1 MAANTTPPTSHPEA
15 IIERDEG
22 QFRLRHS
29 DPNDHIWKTVRDTG
43 AFYEAEFLDA
53 LGKDLKA
60 GDLVLDVGAN
70 IGNHAIYFAGV
81 CDARVIAFEPNPAAL
96 TLLKENIAA
105 NGLRRRI
112 QVKDYA
118 LGSEAGQAD
127 FDRSVAASN
136 LGAVRLTMA
145 KDGEAKVRRLD
156 DVDLPAAPRLIK
168 IDAEGMDF
176 DVLRGAETLLKEHQ
190 PIVAVEAGN
199 RKNYNEIADFL
210 GELGYI
216 RRESLNY
223 TPTHIFVAVGKT
235 KATQFNRHVAR
246 ELGGAYVDMA
256 TARASV
262 DQRLSRV
269 NWRLSNVENAN
280 AKAPAELEA
289 ALAAKKAEILSASQ
303 EVTATLA
310 ADVQRVEASIADV
323 VKTLDKQFTD
333 THGELAQH
341 KTGLASLAAQL
352 GTLEKAT
359 ADQRAALAVNV
370 KQLGADI
377 ETRFNGASEDYRLG
391 QEAVQRISMRVRE
404 LQSALARVAD
414 HVGQVTQSVDTR
426 FHETAASL
434 RSQGDAASIIRTK
447 VAELGESL
455 KQVSANLGAVEASID
470 QRFNETRDDLKLAA
484 EANRLISSRIHGLE
498 SGLLDLGS
506 SVADIGTRL
515 DQTRAEMDAG
525 LRRAASQNEVLA
537 SAFGTLDESV
547 TARLTTVDAKV
558 DIGNETINRRARDLQ
573 TGLTLLNERFE
584 QASQRAT
591 AAEQETSSRIAES
604 REAFQ
609 AGFGELRKVVADN
622 LDAARTRIEQSE
634 QVSATHFGNLKQHLT
649 DAVKTIETRFETATS
664 ALAAGQ
670 VNLLDGLGRIDG
682 KLDSRLNALDNQ
694 LGRRLTAMEA
704 GLSSIKAAQAH
715 SDTRAERMET
725 DILAGLEIS
734 SRVGLWVDRKI
745 EDAEASLA
753 ARIADA
759 TEQFRQKL
767 AVELRA
773 TAEAQLESVG
783 KAVADIMLELDR
795 RQPDPLLPPTPPRRR
810 IDFDDPEGRASML
823 APPRAPAVMR
833 PTHVAHEAA
842 AASAPAVAGAEA
854 VKPVARAAAAI
865 RKIDLNAISGEQLA
879 AVDLTT
885 MWKGQGW
892 PQSGSTLQDG
902 GVVQYADGAHWPG
915 FVTAKHP
922 AKSGGVIRVT
932 VEVSDCQPGTNLVA
946 RVRND
951 RDEQCG
957 PDVPLTKGVNVF
969 RVFAPERT
977 RSIKVYALVRPPT
990 SGGSFTIKS
999 IKIDRLDGDEH
1010 QRAVRAVVGQ
1020 PVLASMASIPSRR
1033 RMLLDCVNSLLAQCD
1048 RVRIFLNNYP
1058 DVPDFLNHPRIDVR
1072 RSQDWDDRGDAGKVF
1087 WIDRDR
1093 EAGYRLVTDDDLL
1106 FPPDFSETMC
1116 GKVQA
1121 YDNRAIFCTHGVL
1134 LRQPVRQYY
1143 DPDSRAAT
1151 FHFARQLDTDVTVHI
1166 GATNAMCFHSTAVD
1180 MKWSDFSYCNSADI
1194 WISLY
1199 AQRNRLPVLAASR
1212 LQGWVRENTHD
1223 APDDTIYNHSRKRT
1237 KSRMD
1242 SSLVQD
1248 AALRHAAPLTLQP
1261 THRPKLGLAVVVEDV
1276 VGLKAFIDGWMA
1288 ARSAQADW
1296 VISLIPATSVETFRE
1311 AIGNMVIEHETH
1323 LFDSEAS
1330 LDDRIHAARQLAA
1343 SLGVQATLYVTE
1355 KMRFPKAGWEAAVFS
1370 PEDAADALLML
1381 RDRAEG
1387 GLAVAP
1393 FNVRDAHL
1401 GKAFVER
1408 AREHFALPRATA
1420 GADMLKMTGNTS
1432 PATASLLSGVFI
1444 SPSIRAPAVFRKGRK
1459 PMGRRI
1465 NDVFERVVVLNLDRR
1480 PDRWAQAQHQL
1491 EQAGITAERFSAVD
1505 GSVPEVDTEY
1515 QEYAA
1520 LPLIMTP
1527 QGQRELRFSE
1537 DFYIRPESQAARIA
1551 HLEQRSGRKA
1561 VASRGAWGYLKS
1573 YRTILEQAMKDQVE
1587 SLLVFDDDVLMH
1599 TRTAE
1604 LFEAASRQLPEDWLL
1619 LQLGTLQYNWK
1630 TPWFE
1635 PVSENLYRTRG
1646 SAIGSHAVGIRFDMM
1661 PYLLDHASRMDM
1673 PFDVGALSAA
1683 THAFSDRS
1691 FITLPNIAIQ
1701 RLGAGSDINTSD
1713 YQKQTDIAEIAK
1725 TYRWNLGDYFPDA

>member
-1 MAANTTPPTSHPEA
+1 MSTKAGSAPPYPEA

-29 DPNDHIWKTVRDTG
+29 DPNDHIWKSVRDTG
-43 AFYEAEFLDA
+43 KFYEAEFLDA
-53 LGKDLKA
+53 LGRDLKA

-96 TLLKENIAA
+96 ALLKENISA

-112 QVKDYA
+112 EVRDYA
-118 LGSEAGQAD
+118 LGARQGQAD
-127 FDRSVAASN
+127 FDLSVATGN

-145 KDGEAKVRRLD
+145 ETGEAKVRRLD
-156 DVDLPAAPRLIK
+156 DVELPDPPRLIK

-176 DVLRGAETLLKEHQ
+176 DVLRGAEALLREHL
-190 PIVAVEAGN
+190 PIVAVEAGD
-199 RKNYNEIADFL
+199 RKHYNEIADFL
-210 GELGYI
+210 GELGYL

-223 TPTHIFVAVGKT
+223 TPTHIFVAVP
-235 KATQFNRHVAR
+235 KARASQFNRHVAR

-256 TARASV
+256 IARASA
-262 DQRLSRV
+262 DQRISRI
-269 NWRLSNVENAN
+269 NTRIAGIENAN
-280 AKAPAELEA
+280 AKAPAELQA
-289 ALAAKKAEILSASQ
+289 ALEAKKAEILSASQ
-303 EVTATLA
+303 DMTAALTV
-310 ADVQRVEASIADV
+310 DVKRVEASVADV
-323 VKTLDKQFTD
+323 VRSLEKQFSD

-341 KTGLASLAAQL
+341 KTGLASIAAQL
-352 GTLEKAT
+352 GTLDKAT
-359 ADQRAALAVNV
+359 TDQRAALAGNV
-370 KQLGADI
+370 KQLGDSIEARFKTAAD
-377 ETRFNGASEDYRLG
+377 ERNAG
-391 QEAVQRISMRVRE
+391 QEAVQRVSTRVRE
-404 LQSALARVAD
+404 LQSALARLAD
-414 HVGQVTQSVDTR
+414 NIGQVSLSIDSR
-426 FHETAASL
+426 FLETAAAI
-434 RSQGDAASIIRTK
+434 RMQADASGAIKIK

-455 KQVSANLGAVEASID
+455 KQAAGSLDRIGVEIE
-470 QRFNETRDDLKLAA
+470 QRFNETRDELKLAA
-484 EANRLISSRIHGLE
+484 EANRLISSRIHSLE

-506 SVADIGTRL
+506 SVAEIGVRL
-515 DQTRAEMDAG
+515 DQTRGEIDDG
-525 LRRAASQNEVLA
+525 LRRAATQNEVLA
-537 SAFGTLDESV
+537 SAFGALDESI

-558 DIGNETINRRARDLQ
+558 DIGNESINRRTRELQ
-573 TGLTLLNERFE
+573 SGIAQLNDRLD
-584 QASQRAT
+584 QASQRA
-591 AAEQETSSRIAES
+591 AAADKEATLRIAES
-604 REAFQ
+604 QGAFQ
-609 AGFGELRKVVADN
+609 AGFGELRKVVTEN
-622 LDAARTRIEQSE
+622 LDAARARIERSE
-634 QVSATHFGNLKQHLT
+634 QATTQHFSGLRQQLG
-649 DAVKTIETRFETATS
+649 DAVKTIETRFEAATS
-664 ALAAGQ
+664 ALALGQ
-670 VNLLDGLGRIDG
+670 GKLLDTIGRLDGHLGERLAALESNVVSIRKAQADDG
-682 KLDSRLNALDNQ
+682 IRSRQ
-694 LGRRLTAMEA
+694 MEA
-704 GLSSIKAAQAH
+704 
-715 SDTRAERMET
+715 
-725 DILAGLEIS
+725 DILAGLDIS
-734 SRVGLWVDRKI
+734 SRMGLWVDRKI
-745 EDAEASLA
+745 EDTEAALSG
-753 ARIADA
+753 RIAEA
-759 TEQFRQKL
+759 TEQFRRKL
-767 AVELRA
+767 AAELRA

-795 RQPDPLLPPTPPRRR
+795 RQPEPMLPATPPHRR
-810 IDFDDPEGRASML
+810 IDLDDPQGGAGPL
-823 APPRAPAVMR
+823 PPQKAPAVMR
-833 PTHVAHEAA
+833 TPRPAA
-842 AASAPAVAGAEA
+842 TDTAAVSTRPAARPLDTARHAAPPSRF
-854 VKPVARAAAAI
+854 PVRA
-865 RKIDLNAISGEQLA
+865 IDLGSVPSEQFA
-879 AVDLTT
+879 NIDLSAT
-885 MWKGQGW
+885 WKGQGW
-892 PQSGSTLQDG
+892 AQSGSTLQAG
-902 GVVQYADGAHWPG
+902 GVVQYGSGAHWPG

-922 AKSGGVIRVT
+922 AKGGGVIRVT
-932 VEVSDCQPGTNLVA
+932 VDVADCAPGLDLVA

-957 PDVPLTKGVNVF
+957 PDVPLTRGVNTF

-977 RSIKVYALVRPPT
+977 ASLKAYVLVRPPT
-990 SGGSFTIKS
+990 SGGAFAVKS
-999 IKIDRLDGDEH
+999 IRMDRLSADEH

-1048 RVRIFLNNYP
+1048 RVRVFLNNYP
-1058 DVPDFLNHPRIDVR
+1058 DVPDFLNHPRIEVR

-1093 EAGYRLVTDDDLL
+1093 EEGYRLITDDDLL

-1116 GKVQA
+1116 GKVRS

-1134 LRQPVRQYY
+1134 LRQPVLQYY

-1151 FHFARQLDTDVTVHI
+1151 FHFARQLDTDATVHI
-1166 GATNAMCFHSTAVD
+1166 GATNAMCFHSGAVD
-1180 MKWSDFSYCNSADI
+1180 MKWDDFSYCNSADI

-1199 AQRNRLPVLAASR
+1199 AQRNKLPVLAASR
-1212 LQGWVRENTHD
+1212 LQGWVRENVHD

-1261 THRPKLGLAVVVEDV
+1261 THRPKLGLTVVVEDV
-1276 VGLKAFIDGWMA
+1276 AKLKGFIDGWNA
-1288 ARSAQADW
+1288 ARSTEVDW
-1296 VISLIPATSVETFRE
+1296 VVSLVPAASPESFRA
-1311 AIGNMVIEHETH
+1311 AIADLVIEHETH
-1323 LFDSEAS
+1323 LFDGQAP
-1330 LDDRIHAARQLAA
+1330 LNDRIRAARELAA
-1343 SLGVQATLYVTE
+1343 NLDIQATLYVTE
-1355 KMRFPKAGWEAAVFS
+1355 KMRFPKSGWEASVFS
-1370 PEDAADALLML
+1370 PAGVSGSLLML
-1381 RDRAEG
+1381 RDRPEG

-1393 FNVRDAHL
+1393 FSARDSQA

-1408 AREHFALPRATA
+1408 TSEALVLPRNAGGGDALKMDGDATA
-1420 GADMLKMTGNTS
+1420 
-1432 PATASLLSGVFI
+1432 ATATLLGGVFI
-1444 SPSIRAPAVFRKGRK
+1444 SSTVRAPAVFRRGRK

-1465 NDVFERVVVLNLDRR
+1465 NDMFERVVVLNLDRR

-1491 EQAGITAERFSAVD
+1491 GQAGVTAERFSAVD
-1505 GSVPEVDTEY
+1505 GSVPEVDAEY

-1520 LPLIMTP
+1520 LPLVATP

-1551 HLEQRSGRKA
+1551 FVEQRSGRKA
-1561 VASRGAWGYLKS
+1561 VASRGAWGYLRS

-1599 TRTAE
+1599 RRTPE
-1604 LFEAASRQLPEDWLL
+1604 LFEAVSRQLPEDWLL

-1630 TPWFE
+1630 APWCE

-1661 PYLLDHASRMDM
+1661 PYLLDQASRMDM

-1713 YQKQTDIAEIAK
+1713 FQKQTDIAEVAK